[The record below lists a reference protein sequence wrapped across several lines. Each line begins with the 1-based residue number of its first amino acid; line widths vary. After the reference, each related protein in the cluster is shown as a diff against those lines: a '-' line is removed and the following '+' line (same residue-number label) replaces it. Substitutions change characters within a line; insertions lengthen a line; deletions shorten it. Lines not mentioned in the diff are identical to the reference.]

1 MEDCLFCKIVAG
13 DIPAKIV
20 YEDEQVVAFEDIK
33 PQAPEH
39 LLVIPRR
46 HMVCIADAEPEDAS
60 LLGHIQCVIA
70 QLARL
75 RGFAEPGFRVVNNC
89 NHDGGQEVGH
99 IHYHVLAGRK
109 MKWPPG

>member
-1 MEDCLFCKIVAG
+1 MKDCLFCRIIAG
-13 DIPAKIV
+13 EIPAKIV
-20 YEDEQVVAFEDIK
+20 YEDEQLIAFEDIN

-46 HMVCIADAEPEDAS
+46 HMASLAEAEAEDVT

-70 QLARL
+70 KVART
-75 RGFAEPGFRVVNNC
+75 RGFAESGFRVVNNC
-89 NHDGGQEVGH
+89 NVDGGQEVRH

-109 MKWPPG
+109 MEWPPG

>member
-1 MEDCLFCKIVAG
+1 MKDCLFCKIVAG
-13 DIPAKIV
+13 EIPARIV
-20 YEDEQVVAFEDIK
+20 YEDEQVVAFEDVN

-46 HMVCIADAEPEDAS
+46 HIVSLADAEPEDAA

-70 QLARL
+70 ELARA
-75 RGFAEPGFRVVNNC
+75 RGCAEPGFRVVNNC
-89 NHDGGQEVGH
+89 NADGGQEVGH

-109 MKWPPG
+109 MEWPPG